1 MVCSLLSINRFIL
14 GNFNRK
20 LVKLVEQ
27 FGLRKWSY
35 IAQMLPGRVGKQCRE
50 RWHNHLRPNIK
61 VHLFLQFN
69 VFHFE
74 HICRFVVAGT
84 KPILICSEVKVEYSY
99 QVILVFSALQCL
111 AFFLNNYWP
120 SMKI

>member
-61 VHLFLQFN
+61 VHLLHFKVFN
-69 VFHFE
+69 FGYILRLNVH
-74 HICRFVVAGT
+74 GT
-84 KPILICSEVKVEYSY
+84 
-99 QVILVFSALQCL
+99 
-111 AFFLNNYWP
+111 
-120 SMKI
+120 